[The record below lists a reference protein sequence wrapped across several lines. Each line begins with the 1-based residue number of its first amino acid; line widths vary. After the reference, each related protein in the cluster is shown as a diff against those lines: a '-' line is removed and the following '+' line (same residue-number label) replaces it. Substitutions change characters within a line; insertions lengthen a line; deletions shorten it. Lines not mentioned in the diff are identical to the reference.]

1 VRKPRRKR
9 ARSDPAVHFRERAAW
24 VGWVHEFCADKF
36 LPKTPPDFELT
47 SLSQTFGNDRIIE
60 TAVL

>member
-1 VRKPRRKR
+1 
-9 ARSDPAVHFRERAAW
+9 
-24 VGWVHEFCADKF
+24 VGRVGAHEFCADKF